1 MTSQRDNNN
10 DWLSFPQKTWKKL
23 HWMFFYSDQFRVN
36 KQDTDCFEHLYEED
50 TKPSVNRSASHLNL
64 IIDPRFFMFFYRR
77 EVRSDRTLI
86 EWKRDVDVLVPISFP
101 LILVEK
107 SVVKLRPSEAAIQAR
122 YEK

>member
-1 MTSQRDNNN
+1 
-10 DWLSFPQKTWKKL
+10 
-23 HWMFFYSDQFRVN
+23 MFFYSDQFRVN

-86 EWKRDVDVLVPISFP
+86 EWKRDIDVLVPISFP

>member
-23 HWMFFYSDQFRVN
+23 HWMFFCSDQFRVN

>member
-1 MTSQRDNNN
+1 
-10 DWLSFPQKTWKKL
+10 
-23 HWMFFYSDQFRVN
+23 MFFCSDQFRVN

-86 EWKRDVDVLVPISFP
+86 EWKRDIDVLVPISFP